1 MNKKLITL
9 AVAAAMTAP
18 AAVFA
23 EATIYGVLHESI
35 DYVDVDEYA
44 LWGAVPISGSGRA
57 NLLNAGRAYT
67 SVSVAAFNQNTLITN
82 AGVIP
87 GSPGEKQLATISGP
101 TAGDP
106 TVVGIVPVSNA
117 NTYADNR
124 DSCRIRTK
132 PRR

>member
-35 DYVDVDEYA
+35 DYVDVDEYT
-44 LWGAVPISGSGRA
+44 LWGAVPISRSGRA

-67 SVSVAAFNQNTLITN
+67 SASVAAQNRDNPFATLITG

-87 GSPGEKQLATISGP
+87 GNRAAKDRSPM
-101 TAGDP
+101 
-106 TVVGIVPVSNA
+106 
-117 NTYADNR
+117 
-124 DSCRIRTK
+124 
-132 PRR
+132 